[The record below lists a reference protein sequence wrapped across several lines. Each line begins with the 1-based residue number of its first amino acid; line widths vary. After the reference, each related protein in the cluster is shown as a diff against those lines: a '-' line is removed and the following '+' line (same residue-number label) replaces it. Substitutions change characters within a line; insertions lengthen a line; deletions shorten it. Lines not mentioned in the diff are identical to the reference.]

1 MVESDQAGVADTP
14 TTIGFRQIVR
24 GLRQVGL
31 EQKSR
36 RVLVHAS
43 LSAIGH
49 VRGGPE
55 TIVAALTS
63 ACHTV
68 VMPAFTYQTLVVPE
82 TGPPDNGISYGSA
95 ADGNAQAEFWRD
107 DLPVHPE
114 IGAVAEQLRR
124 MPETMRS
131 DHPVLSF
138 VAHGGEAQE
147 VLGTQ
152 SFDDPLG
159 PIAWLEENDGDVLM
173 IGVSHRVN
181 TSIHLAERRA
191 GRKTFVRWALSKTGI
206 VEVPHWP
213 GNSAGFDALAPYVA
227 SITKRGQI
235 GTANVQRM
243 RVVDLLDSV
252 RELLREEPEALL
264 TDDPSDERS
273 SAIRRALGTTT

>member
-1 MVESDQAGVADTP
+1 MVESDQAEIVDTP
-14 TTIGFRQIVR
+14 TIIGFRQIVR
-24 GLRQVGL
+24 ALRQVGL

-43 LSAIGH
+43 LSAIGQ
-49 VRGGPE
+49 VRGGAE
-55 TIVAALTS
+55 TIVAALTA

-82 TGPPDNGISYGSA
+82 TGPPDNGITYGSA
-95 ADGNAQAEFWRD
+95 ADGNAEAEFWHD

-114 IGAVAEQLRR
+114 IGTIAEQLRR
-124 MPETMRS
+124 MPETLRS

-138 VAHGGEAQE
+138 VAYGGEAQE

-152 SFDDPLG
+152 SVDDPFG
-159 PIAWLEENDGDVLM
+159 PISWLAENDGDVLM

-191 GRKTFVRWALSKTGI
+191 GRKTFVRWALSKAGI

-213 GNSAGFDALAPYVA
+213 GNSAGFDALTPYVA

-235 GTANVQRM
+235 GTANVQRI
-243 RVVDLLDSV
+243 RIVDLLDSV
-252 RELLREEPEALL
+252 QELLHAEPEALL
-264 TDDPSDERS
+264 TDDPADERS
-273 SAIRRALGTTT
+273 QAIRRALGTAT